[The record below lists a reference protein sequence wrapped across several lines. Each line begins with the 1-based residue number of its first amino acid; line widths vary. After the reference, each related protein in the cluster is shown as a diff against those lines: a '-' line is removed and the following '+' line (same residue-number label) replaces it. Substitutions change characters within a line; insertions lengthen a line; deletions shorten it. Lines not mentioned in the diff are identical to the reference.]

1 MNKFWKWFLGILL
14 GVVVLAI
21 LVGVGMAFRM
31 HNVLGDVRG
40 FAYDDGF
47 RGYGMMPFG
56 GMHRG
61 GFGMMGFGGMLF
73 GGLLRLGFLVLVVL
87 GIVWLVRKFAKP
99 ATTPAPVAPAVVEAP
114 KAVCG
119 KCSYPVE
126 SGWKVCPNCGK
137 KL

>member
-47 RGYGMMPFG
+47 RGYGMMP
-56 GMHRG
+56 
-61 GFGMMGFGGMLF
+61 FGGMLF

>member
-14 GVVVLAI
+14 GLVVLAI

-56 GMHRG
+56 GM
-61 GFGMMGFGGMLF
+61 LF

-87 GIVWLVRKFAKP
+87 GIVWLVRKFTKP
-99 ATTPAPVAPAVVEAP
+99 ATTPAPVALAVVEAP